1 MRSRSKKVKNYLPEP
16 LLASSLSSSQSLSC
30 VLLQVI
36 LLSYQDS
43 INMAADFQMEYTTL
57 NDAIGLGSNGAKFDS
72 LGGIISAFLPYILTI
87 AGLILFGM
95 LVFGGFTMLA
105 GAADKESQEKGKKM
119 ITSALV
125 GFFIIFLAY
134 WIAQI
139 LQVIFKINILS

>member
-1 MRSRSKKVKNYLPEP
+1 MAEFVDYQGLNNSIGLKTG
-16 LLASSLSSSQSLSC
+16 SSLG
-30 VLLQVI
+30 
-36 LLSYQDS
+36 S
-43 INMAADFQMEYTTL
+43 ITN
-57 NDAIGLGSNGAKFDS
+57 S
-72 LGGIISAFLPYILTI
+72 FLPTILQL

-95 LVFGGFTMLA
+95 LVMGGFTMLA

-119 ITSALV
+119 ITSSLT